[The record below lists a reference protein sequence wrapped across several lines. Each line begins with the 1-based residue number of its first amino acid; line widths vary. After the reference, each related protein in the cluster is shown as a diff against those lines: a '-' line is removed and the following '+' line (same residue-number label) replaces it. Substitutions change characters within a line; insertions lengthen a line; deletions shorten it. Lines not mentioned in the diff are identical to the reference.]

1 MANPMKTMPPIIV
14 TALTLIFFAKRAPHR
29 TASPVQMVWPRTPPI
44 MIPATSLTLA
54 RTIVAS

>member
-1 MANPMKTMPPIIV
+1 MKTMPPIIV